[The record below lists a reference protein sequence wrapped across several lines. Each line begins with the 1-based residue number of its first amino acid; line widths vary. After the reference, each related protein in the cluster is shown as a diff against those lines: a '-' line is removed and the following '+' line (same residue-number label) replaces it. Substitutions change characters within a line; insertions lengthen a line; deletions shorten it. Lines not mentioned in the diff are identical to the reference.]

1 MQFNGNGE
9 RNGTPGAHI
18 PLLCPP
24 MSNPRR
30 PSAAAR
36 QLAERLT
43 QEIAEGRLVC
53 GQKIPSIRQMAA
65 NQRISFHAV
74 VSAYERLEAQG
85 SIRVEAGLGYYVAT
99 AGVPLPA
106 CAMPV
111 TEGPLDPHGIKAF
124 WQLFHGNE
132 QCHKLGCGWLP
143 AAWRDTQALARVVRR
158 TANFAHSSL
167 VDYGDPAG
175 YLPLRQKL
183 VAHLQ
188 PRLGV
193 ALAPDHLLTTLGAT
207 QALDLIIRQ
216 HIEPGDRVLV
226 DDPCNNNLVQLLK
239 LRGALIL
246 GIPRR
251 HDGPDLAVVAARLGE
266 GKVKAFFLNSR
277 LHNPTGTSLSDHG
290 AFGLLQLANA
300 HDLLLVED
308 DVYGDF
314 CSAGQSRL
322 VGLDGLHKVIY
333 IGSFSKTLSANL
345 RVGYI
350 VAPPAVIQPL
360 ADLKLLTSVAVP
372 GFCERFVGAMLA
384 DGSYERHLRR
394 VRRQLQIAQ
403 AKAQKHLQSW
413 GWELFHA
420 PTEGMFLWIRHPQL
434 PCLEAFIEAGAH
446 QGILLAPATLFSAQG
461 EAGPWLRINVAH
473 FHADLARPLFHWFE
487 TASTH
492 MKI

>member
-1 MQFNGNGE
+1 MHSNGKPHAKPSA
-9 RNGTPGAHI
+9 RIA
-18 PLLCPP
+18 PLCQD
-24 MSNPRR
+24 MTSARR
-30 PSAAAR
+30 PSLAAE
-36 QLAERLT
+36 QLAARLT
-43 QEIAEGRLVC
+43 QEIADGRLVC

-65 NQRISFHAV
+65 SLRISFHAV

-85 SIRVEAGLGYYVAT
+85 TIRVEPGLGYFVAT
-99 AGVPLPA
+99 AGASLPA
-106 CAMPV
+106 CAKPSA
-111 TEGPLDPHGIKAF
+111 EGPLDPHGIKAF
-124 WQLFHGNE
+124 WQLFHGND
-132 QCHKLGCGWLP
+132 QCLKLGCGWLP

-226 DDPCNNNLVQLLK
+226 DDPCNNNLVQLLR
-239 LRGALIL
+239 LRGAIIL
-246 GIPRR
+246 GIPRG
-251 HDGPDLAVVAARLGE
+251 HDGPDLPAVAARLGE
-266 GKVKAFFLNSR
+266 GRVKAFFLNSR

-290 AFGLLQLANA
+290 AFRLLQLANE

-314 CSAGQSRL
+314 CPAGQSRL
-322 VGLDGLHKVIY
+322 VALDGLHKVIY

-350 VAPPAVIQPL
+350 VAPPALIQPL

-372 GFCERFVGAMLA
+372 GFCERFVSAMLA

-394 VRRQLQIAQ
+394 VRRQLQTAQ
-403 AKAQKHLQSW
+403 ATAQNHLQSW
-413 GWELFHA
+413 GWELFHT
-420 PTEGMFLWIRHPQL
+420 PVDGMFLWIRHPQL
-434 PCLEAFIEAGAH
+434 PCLVDFIEAAFH
-446 QGILLAPATLFSAQG
+446 QGVLLAPATLFSAQG

-473 FHADLARPLFHWFE
+473 FQADLARPLFHWAK
-487 TASTH
+487 TAPLGTNN
-492 MKI
+492 

>member
-1 MQFNGNGE
+1 MQYNKTTSTHFSAPA
-9 RNGTPGAHI
+9 TPQQGS
-18 PLLCPP
+18 L
-24 MSNPRR
+24 R
-30 PSAAAR
+30 PSLMAD
-36 QLAERLT
+36 QLVARLT
-43 QEIAEGRLVC
+43 KEIADGRWVA

-65 NQRISFHAV
+65 TQRISFHAV

-85 SIRVEAGLGYYVAT
+85 VIRVESGLGYYVCT
-99 AGVPLPA
+99 PDEPLPA
-106 CAMPV
+106 RAKLEPR
-111 TEGPLDPHGIKAF
+111 GALDPHGIKAF

-132 QCHKLGCGWLP
+132 QSLKLGCGWLP

-216 HIEPGDRVLV
+216 RIEPGDRVLL
-226 DDPCNNNLVQLLK
+226 DDPCNGNLVQLLR
-239 LRGALIL
+239 LRGAIL
-246 GIPRR
+246 VGIPRR
-251 HDGPDLAVVAARLGE
+251 HDGPDMDALARCLAQGP
-266 GKVKAFFLNSR
+266 VKAFFLNSR
-277 LHNPTGTSLSDHG
+277 LHNPTGTSLSDHA
-290 AFGLLQLANA
+290 AFRLLQLANE
-300 HDLLLVED
+300 HDVLLVED

-314 CSAGQSRL
+314 SLAGQSRL
-322 VGLDGLHKVIY
+322 VALDGLRKVIY

-350 VAPPAVIQPL
+350 VAPPSVIQPL

-372 GFCERFVGAMLA
+372 GFCERFLSAMLA

-394 VRRQLQIAQ
+394 VRYQLQSAQ
-403 AKAQKHLQSW
+403 ATAQQHLQQW

-420 PTEGMFLWIRHPQL
+420 PTEGMFLWVRHPQR
-434 PCLEAFIEAGAH
+434 PCLKAFIDAGFE
-446 QGILLAPATLFSAQG
+446 QGILLAPSALFSAYG

-473 FHADLARPLFHWFE
+473 FRPELASPLFDGRQ
-487 TASTH
+487 AAPAQI
-492 MKI
+492 KV

>member
-1 MQFNGNGE
+1 
-9 RNGTPGAHI
+9 
-18 PLLCPP
+18 
-24 MSNPRR
+24 
-30 PSAAAR
+30 
-36 QLAERLT
+36 
-43 QEIAEGRLVC
+43 
-53 GQKIPSIRQMAA
+53 MAA

>member
-1 MQFNGNGE
+1 MHPKGQLDPKPTA
-9 RNGTPGAHI
+9 RITPV
-18 PLLCPP
+18 CPP
-24 MSNPRR
+24 MTNARR
-30 PSAAAR
+30 PSLAAE
-36 QLAERLT
+36 QLVRRLT
-43 QEIAEGRLVC
+43 EEIAAGRLVS

-65 NQRISFHAV
+65 SLRISFHAV
-74 VSAYERLEAQG
+74 VCAYERLEAQG
-85 SIRVEAGLGYYVAT
+85 SIRVQSGLGYFVSAAGAT
-99 AGVPLPA
+99 LPECAKPLPK
-106 CAMPV
+106 
-111 TEGPLDPHGIKAF
+111 GPLDPHGIKAF
-124 WQLFHGNE
+124 WQLFHGND
-132 QCHKLGCGWLP
+132 QCLKLGCGWLP

-183 VAHLQ
+183 VSHLQ
-188 PRLGV
+188 ARLGV

-207 QALDLIIRQ
+207 QALDLIIRL

-226 DDPCNNNLVQLLK
+226 DDPCNSNLVQLLK
-239 LRGALIL
+239 LRGAIIL

-251 HDGPDLAVVAARLGE
+251 HDGPDMRALAERLQD

-290 AFGLLQLANA
+290 AFRLLQLANQ

-314 CSAGQSRL
+314 CSAGHSRL
-322 VGLDGLHKVIY
+322 VALDGLHKVIY
-333 IGSFSKTLSANL
+333 IGSFSKSLSANL

-372 GFCERFVGAMLA
+372 GFCERFVSAMLA

-394 VRRQLQIAQ
+394 VRRRLQTAQ
-403 AKAQKHLQSW
+403 ATAQKHLLAW

-420 PTEGMFLWIRHPQL
+420 PTEGMFLWARHPQL
-434 PCLEAFIEAGAH
+434 PCLEAFIEAGAQ

-461 EAGPWLRINVAH
+461 EDGPWLRINVAH
-473 FHADLARPLFHWFE
+473 FQADQARPQFYWPKTLPV
-487 TASTH
+487 STN
-492 MKI
+492 K